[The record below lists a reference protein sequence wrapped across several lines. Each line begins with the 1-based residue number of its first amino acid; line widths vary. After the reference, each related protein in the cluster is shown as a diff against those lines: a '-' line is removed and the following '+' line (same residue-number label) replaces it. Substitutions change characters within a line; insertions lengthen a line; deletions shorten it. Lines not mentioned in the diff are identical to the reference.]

1 MVDSELFESY
11 RPLMFG
17 LAYRMLGSAME
28 AEDIVQEAYLRY
40 LSAEPHSIR
49 SLKAFLTTV
58 VTRLSLDHL
67 KSARVQRESYFGP
80 WLPEPL
86 LTGQSGSEALSTDP
100 DALTALNES
109 LSLALLTLL
118 EKLNPVE
125 RAVFLLREVFEYDFA
140 EIATM
145 VGKSEAACRQALHR
159 ARQFI
164 NAESVRFSSTAE
176 EHRVIFGQFMQAC
189 LAGDLDE
196 LLATLS
202 ADVSAWAD
210 GGGKAKAATRPI
222 FGREGVAALLLGL
235 LRRMPPDAQLELAE
249 INGRLGILVR
259 QAGAV
264 VVVMSADVAQGKIT
278 ALRFIRNPDKLR
290 RLDA

>member
-1 MVDSELFESY
+1 MAESETFESY
-11 RPLMFG
+11 RPLMFA

-28 AEDIVQEAYLRY
+28 ADDIVQEAYLRY
-40 LSAEPHSIR
+40 SSAEPHSIR
-49 SLKAFLTTV
+49 SPKAFLTTV

-67 KSARVQRESYFGP
+67 KSAQAQRESYFGP

-86 LTGQSGSEALSTDP
+86 LTGQSVSEALSADP

-118 EKLNPVE
+118 EKLNPLE
-125 RAVFLLREVFEYDFA
+125 RAVFLLHEVFDYAFA
-140 EIATM
+140 EIAAM

-164 NAESVRFSSTAE
+164 NAERPRFRSTAE
-176 EHRVIFGQFMQAC
+176 EHQAIFGQFIQAC
-189 LAGDLDE
+189 TAGDLDG

-202 ADVSAWAD
+202 ADVTAWSD
-210 GGGKAKAATRPI
+210 GGGKASAATRPV
-222 FGREGVAALLLGL
+222 FGRKAVAAMLLGL
-235 LRRMPPDAQLELAE
+235 LKRMPSDAHMELAE

-264 VVVMSADVAQGKIT
+264 VVVMSADVAQGKVT

>member
-1 MVDSELFESY
+1 MVESELFESY

-67 KSARVQRESYFGP
+67 KSAQAQRESYFGS

-86 LTGQSGSEALSTDP
+86 LTGQSDSEALSADP

-118 EKLNPVE
+118 EKLTPVE

-140 EIATM
+140 EIAAM

-176 EHRVIFGQFMQAC
+176 EHQMIFGQFMQAC
-189 LAGDLDE
+189 LVGDLDG

-202 ADVSAWAD
+202 ADVSAWSD
-210 GGGKAKAATRPI
+210 GGGKASAATRPV
-222 FGREGVAALLLGL
+222 FGRESVAAMLLGL
-235 LRRMPPDAQLELAE
+235 LRRMPPNAQLELAE
-249 INGRLGILVR
+249 INGRWGIVVR

-278 ALRFIRNPDKLR
+278 TLRFIRNPDKLR

>member
-1 MVDSELFESY
+1 MSETETFESY
-11 RPLMFG
+11 RPLMFA

-40 LSAEPHSIR
+40 LSVEPHSIR

-58 VTRLSLDHL
+58 VTRLSLDRL
-67 KSARVQRESYFGP
+67 KSAQAQRESYFGP

-86 LTGQSGSEALSTDP
+86 LTEQALAESPSTDP
-100 DALTALNES
+100 AVLTALNES

-118 EKLNPVE
+118 EKLNPLE
-125 RAVFLLREVFEYDFA
+125 RAVFLLHEVFDYAFA
-140 EIATM
+140 EIAAM

-164 NAESVRFSSTAE
+164 NAERPRFSSTAE
-176 EHRVIFGQFMQAC
+176 EHQAIFGQFMQAC
-189 LAGDLDE
+189 TAGDLDG

-202 ADVSAWAD
+202 ADVTAWSD
-210 GGGKAKAATRPI
+210 GGGKASAATRPI
-222 FGREGVAALLLGL
+222 FGRDAVAAMLLGL
-235 LRRMPPDAQLELAE
+235 LRRMPPDAQMELAP
-249 INGRLGILVR
+249 INGRLGIVVR
-259 QAGAV
+259 QAGAA
-264 VVVMSADVAQGKIT
+264 VVVMSADVAQGKVT